1 MGPEPYVITKARD
14 LQAVIIAIMPRRRH
28 IPLFIAIVLL
38 GLPIVTATAQGPR
51 RPSPPLEAAGRAVL
65 EGRYDEV
72 DKLTASLD
80 PNDPDVVAVKAR
92 AAIARGRYEQAE
104 TMLRAVVPLAPTSEA
119 ALELGLLLQ
128 MLGRA
133 DAPMVLDRVALLA
146 NRSPE
151 PVEVARGARAQ
162 RALGLLREASASY
175 QAAANRAPNDPAI
188 ETGFGQLFLQSE
200 QNGEALKS
208 FQTALKAD
216 PRWTPALLG
225 AALALADDNPP
236 EAVALA
242 KHALEINP
250 SSVDAY
256 VFLASQATDADK
268 RDEGRQLLQKALA
281 INPSSLD
288 AHALLAAMAY
298 IEDNQPEF
306 ESEVAKALA
315 IAPNYGEVYRVA
327 GQLAANN
334 YRFPEAVVLTRRA
347 LELDPNNRP
356 ALTDLGTHLL
366 RTGDEAEAR
375 IVLERSFKL
384 HPYSRVTLNLLTMLD
399 KVDTFETIVDGDY
412 IFKMPKAEAAVL
424 REYIIPLTH
433 KAADEFFK
441 RFQFKP
447 QAPILIEVFD
457 KHDDFAVRTV
467 GLPGMVGALGACF
480 GRVVTMDS
488 PKALPP
494 GSFQWEAT
502 LWHEMAHVYTLQM
515 SNQRVPRWLSEGI
528 SAYEEKRARPEWARP
543 NDVEYVTLLNRG
555 ETIKLPELNA
565 AFTDPRK
572 ISLAYYQAALL
583 VEHLVELYGDAGVA
597 RLVRSYTKGIDTD
610 EALKSALDTDFA
622 RLQSSFDQFNDRVFA
637 KLRPSLQATAKDEE
651 LQGMPLIALRAFVL
665 ENPQSFVGQMTLG
678 HALLKENQVD
688 EAAQAFERAAALVP
702 VARGGASPHAQLAAI
717 ALQKKD
723 RTRAIAE
730 LQALMRVDFDNIA
743 AARQLAG
750 LLREEGVTDPARV
763 RPVYERIAAIDPFDA
778 GAHSLLGRLA
788 MERNDPETAA
798 REFRAVLA
806 LGPVDRA
813 AAITDLAESYLKS
826 GKTAEAKKEAL
837 AALEIAPS
845 YERAQALL
853 LDLVAPRP

>member
-1 MGPEPYVITKARD
+1 
-14 LQAVIIAIMPRRRH
+14 MPRRR
-28 IPLFIAIVLL
+28 PVLLFIALVLL
-38 GLPIVTATAQGPR
+38 GLPIVSATAQGPR
-51 RPSPPLEAAGRAVL
+51 RPSPPLQAAGRAVL

-72 DKLTASLD
+72 DTLTASLD
-80 PNDPDVVAVKAR
+80 ASDPDVVAVKAR
-92 AAIARGRYEQAE
+92 AAVARGRYEQAE
-104 TMLRAVVPLAPTSEA
+104 TMLRAVVPLAPTSDA

-133 DAPMVLDRVALLA
+133 DARAVLERVALLA

-162 RALGLLREASASY
+162 HALGLLKDANASY
-175 QAAANRAPNDPAI
+175 QLAANRLPNDPAI
-188 ETGFGQLFLQSE
+188 NTAWGELFLETE

-208 FQTALKAD
+208 FQTAVKAD
-216 PRWTPALLG
+216 ARWTPALMG
-225 AALALADDNPP
+225 AAFALAPDDPP
-236 EAVALA
+236 QAVALA
-242 KHALEINP
+242 KRAIDINP
-250 SSVDAY
+250 SSAEAY

-268 RDEGRQLLQKALA
+268 REEGRQLLQKALA
-281 INPSSLD
+281 INPSSLE
-288 AHALLAAMAY
+288 AHSLVAAMAY
-298 IEDNQPEF
+298 VEDKQPEF
-306 ESEVAKALA
+306 EAAVARALA

-327 GQLAANN
+327 GELVASN

-347 LELDPNNRP
+347 LELDPDNRP

-375 IVLERSFKL
+375 VVLERSFKL
-384 HPYSRVTLNLLTMLD
+384 HPYSLVNLNLLRMLD

-412 IFKMPKAEAAVL
+412 IFKMPKAEVAVL
-424 REYIIPLTH
+424 REYIIPLTY
-433 KAADEFFK
+433 KAADEFFE

-447 QAPILIEVFD
+447 QGPILIEVFD

-528 SAYEEKRARPEWARP
+528 SAYEEKRARAEWARP

-583 VEHLVELYGDAGVA
+583 VEHLVELYGDEGVA
-597 RLVRSYTKGIDTD
+597 RLVRSYTKGIDTA
-610 EALKSALDTDFA
+610 EALKSALGTDYE
-622 RLQSSFDQFNDRVFA
+622 RLQASFDQFNDRVFG
-637 KLRPSLQATAKDEE
+637 KLRPALRATANDEE
-651 LQGMPLIALRAFVL
+651 LQNMPLIGVRAFAA
-665 ENPQSFVGQMTLG
+665 ENPQSFVGQMALG
-678 HALLKENQVD
+678 RALLNEEQID

-702 VARGGASPHAQLAAI
+702 VARGAASPHAQLAAI
-717 ALQKKD
+717 AMKKND
-723 RTRAIAE
+723 RPRVIVE
-730 LQALMRVDFDNIA
+730 LQALLAVDFDNIG

-750 LLREEGVTDPARV
+750 LLREDGITDAVRL
-763 RPVYERIAAIDPFDA
+763 RPVYERIAAIDPYDSA
-778 GAHSLLGRLA
+778 AHSMLGQLA
-788 MERNDPETAA
+788 MQRGEPETAA

-813 AAITDLAESYLKS
+813 AAITDLAESYLKA
-826 GKTAEAKKEAL
+826 GKTAEAKKETL
-837 AALEIAPS
+837 SALEIAPS
-845 YERAQALL
+845 YERAQGLL
-853 LDLVAPRP
+853 LQLVSPRP